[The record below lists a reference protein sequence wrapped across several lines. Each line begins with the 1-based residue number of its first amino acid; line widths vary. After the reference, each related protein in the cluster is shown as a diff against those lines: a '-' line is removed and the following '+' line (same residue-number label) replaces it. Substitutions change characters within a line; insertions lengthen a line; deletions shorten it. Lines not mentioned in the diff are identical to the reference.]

1 MKITNIRRI
10 FTVYIL
16 VILIFSAGRL
26 SGQSDNTGPLPQ
38 FLFPAFAKGII
49 KMKDGR
55 TMTAILDYNMVDE
68 EMVFQQGN
76 VYMVLN
82 KPEEIDTILLQNRK
96 FVYVDKAFY
105 EIIVKG
111 RVTLFIQHKGRYT
124 IVSTPTAYGMKSP
137 TNATINITAAKAGN
151 QTRQIEPPDNVTVS
165 LAKVYWAK
173 INGEMNKFTSERQF
187 LKLFP
192 EREAELKE
200 FIKRNG
206 ADIKTR
212 EGLIQVGNFING
224 IN

>member
-1 MKITNIRRI
+1 MKIANINRI
-10 FTVYIL
+10 LTGCFL
-16 VILIFSAGRL
+16 VILIFSTGSL
-26 SGQSDNTGPLPQ
+26 SGQSDNDRPLPQ
-38 FLFPAFAKGII
+38 FLFPVFSKGII

-124 IVSTPTAYGMKSP
+124 EVSTPTAYGMKSP

-151 QTRQIEPPDNVTVS
+151 QTRQIEPPDNVKVS
-165 LAKVYWAK
+165 PAIVYWAK
-173 INGEMNKFTSERQF
+173 INGVMNKFTSERQF

-192 EREAELKE
+192 ESENKLKE
-200 FIKRNG
+200 FIKKSG
-206 ADIKTR
+206 IDIKSR
-212 EGLIQVGNFING
+212 EGLFQLGNFLNG

>member
-38 FLFPAFAKGII
+38 FLFPTFSKGII

-55 TMTAILDYNMVDE
+55 TMTAILDYNIVDE

-76 VYMVLN
+76 VYMVVN

-111 RVTLFIQHKGRYT
+111 RVTLFIQHKGSYT
-124 IVSTPTAYGMKSP
+124 VASTPTAYGMKSP
-137 TNATINITAAKAGN
+137 TNAAINITAARAGN

-165 LAKVYWAK
+165 LAIVYWAK